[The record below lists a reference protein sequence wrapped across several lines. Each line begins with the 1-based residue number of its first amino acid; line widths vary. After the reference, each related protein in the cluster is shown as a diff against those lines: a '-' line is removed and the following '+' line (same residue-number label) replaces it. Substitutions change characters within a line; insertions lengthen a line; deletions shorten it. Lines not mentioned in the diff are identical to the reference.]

1 MPDAI
6 KVGEIPGDEIKPE
19 VVEENA
25 RTIGTI
31 SGQVSEHGS
40 NVHFKWQGM
49 AGVYE
54 APESPTLLGLMAPVS
69 SQATQVSDNLA
80 EVSAALIAFAA
91 DVRPIKAELD
101 SLRVQAQA
109 FVDSIQGGVQ
119 VREINPAW
127 TAAQSPY
134 GGATAMP
141 TYQGSWGSSTTG
153 SSSAAAPEQYRTV
166 TKEWHESQDHVDRN
180 NELIAA
186 VNAQQVKLWEAE
198 RACANR
204 IRALYGAQP
213 LHAATSED
221 DALGYGISEIP
232 EGTDMPWGAEVER
245 TEGCGEATANFV
257 FKDFLWEGIIVGG
270 VWGTVTGL
278 GTLVLGYNPETGE
291 FFSGDAWGAAW
302 GNLGLIAVSGL
313 ANSPMLGPLFWTDS
327 LAQATGMGGF
337 LPQEVRDFKAKAD
350 EAALN
355 TGKAL
360 IAWDKW
366 QDDPGTALGE
376 SVFNV
381 GTALIPVGGAAVAG
395 VKTAST
401 AASVISKMAR
411 VADFVDPAALAMNGA
426 LRLGGAGIGSLDSI
440 IGRLGSNATDGF
452 HLTTPD
458 MPFVAD
464 DAASALRALDDAGV
478 DLNSITARIEDGVPV
493 YEFPPTDAIPSG
505 RVEMPAGSFD
515 GVRGGDVPVRTDGGA
530 DAGVAAPVRE
540 PELVS
545 AGGVRGEAGPGPVNS
560 IVEDAPVRTET
571 DGSGESTVVREP
583 STETGGG
590 SSHAG
595 GQGGSE
601 TGNGG
606 GLGRGGDDANGG
618 GRGDDANGGQR
629 GEDANAGRGGDDAN
643 TGRGDDGADTGRGD
657 DSTGS
662 GNADDGASHHG
673 IDDGDTGSGRL
684 GDDVAGDPENA
695 GAVPPKDPD
704 APAWQSTEQSDL
716 FLSAP
721 EKVAVDDF
729 LADSRAAEPRITDD
743 LLRIVGDQPGA
754 RLEGL
759 EFRLKGDD
767 SMYRKVSADLGYGD
781 LPGVRGD
788 VDSVLGN
795 MKDSVRYTVIVPTE
809 SYAAGTRTVIDS
821 LASDG
826 YQPYGTFKNT
836 WGADGYQGINS
847 NWVDPASGRVIE
859 VQFHT
864 EESFAAKMQT
874 HTLYEME
881 RLPGNTPETLAD
893 LRAQQQEI
901 FSQIPR
907 PSDAPSLGWP
917 QGVDIVDPS
926 AAKTA
931 VDDGLGS
938 PAGAH
943 PHDGTDLAGSPR
955 HADDGGGTP
964 RSGSETQFALPDQDV
979 RPADGIDSATG
990 PVDPS
995 DTQRL
1000 QTDPGSDSPSGVADG
1015 HAPALVDANG
1025 RDLST
1030 VVGRS
1035 DLNAQQL
1042 DEYLR
1047 ADRPQDY
1054 ATYEQTGVWPAD
1066 VQIPRGP
1073 EVLAPN
1079 HRVDWSQVPHDG
1091 FATRTG
1097 SDGEVIVI
1105 REDGHPAA
1113 GTLVDRYGPGGR
1125 FTSPIGED
1133 GPADY
1138 ASRSLPYVED
1148 PAHYHQYEVTGDLSD
1163 IPAAVRNH
1171 PDAELR
1177 QEIGN
1182 LMNAYQLSFE
1192 DLRVQVGP
1200 IAPGFGQRGGGTQY
1214 LFPLSTDM
1222 MERLG
1227 LIKEVRQ

>member
-6 KVGEIPGDEIKPE
+6 KVDAIPGADIDPDAID
-19 VVEENA
+19 ENA

-101 SLRVQAQA
+101 SLRVQAQT

-153 SSSAAAPEQYRTV
+153 SSSAAAPDKYRTV

-186 VNAQQVKLWEAE
+186 VNAQQIKLWEAE

-232 EGTDMPWGAEVER
+232 EGTEMPWGAEVER
-245 TEGCGEATANFV
+245 TEGCGEATAKFI
-257 FKDFLWEGIIVGG
+257 FKDFLWEGIAVGG
-270 VWGTVTGL
+270 VWGTITGL

-401 AASVISKMAR
+401 AASVVSKIAK
-411 VADFVDPAALAMNGA
+411 VADFVDPAAFAMNGA
-426 LRLGGAGIGSLDSI
+426 MKLGGAGIRGLDGI
-440 IGRLGSNATDGF
+440 IGRLGTDATDGF
-452 HLTTPD
+452 HLNTPD
-458 MPFVAD
+458 MPFVAN
-464 DAASALRALDDAGV
+464 DAAAGLRALDDAGV
-478 DLNSITARIEDGVPV
+478 DLSHVTARVEDGVAV

-505 RVEMPAGSFD
+505 RIEMPAGSFD
-515 GVRGGDVPVRTDGGA
+515 GVGGGDVPVRTDGGA

-545 AGGVRGEAGPGPVNS
+545 AGGVRGETGPGPVNS

-571 DGSGESTVVREP
+571 GGAGESTVVREP

-595 GQGGSE
+595 GESGGHGGSD

-606 GLGRGGDDANGG
+606 GLGRGDDASSA
-618 GRGDDANGGQR
+618 GRGDEAPTGGHAPDGDVTGPAGGDSPTGSSTTPASPGRVYSLMDGTEHTTAFAPEDLGGSRVTDPLLDKYGVTRTHFEDLINRPIDTLVPSEKTIVNGVRNELTAQVTPDTVFQKVLDQPHFDASGKLVLGQGENIVLRDDGVITGSVSVAQDTAHLTTPADFFRSLRLDYPNTNFLRDDNAAYVVRFQEQANTSGSVNPQLHSTMGGDGSVDHYSPPFTGNGFLKTGDEIIPEYR
-629 GEDANAGRGGDDAN
+629 ANAVNMRE
-643 TGRGDDGADTGRGD
+643 GA
-657 DSTGS
+657 
-662 GNADDGASHHG
+662 
-673 IDDGDTGSGRL
+673 
-684 GDDVAGDPENA
+684 EM
-695 GAVPPKDPD
+695 
-704 APAWQSTEQSDL
+704 WE
-716 FLSAP
+716 
-721 EKVAVDDF
+721 
-729 LADSRAAEPRITDD
+729 
-743 LLRIVGDQPGA
+743 
-754 RLEGL
+754 
-759 EFRLKGDD
+759 
-767 SMYRKVSADLGYGD
+767 
-781 LPGVRGD
+781 
-788 VDSVLGN
+788 VL
-795 MKDSVRYTVIVPTE
+795 
-809 SYAAGTRTVIDS
+809 
-821 LASDG
+821 SDG
-826 YQPYGTFKNT
+826 TQ
-836 WGADGYQGINS
+836 
-847 NWVDPASGRVIE
+847 RL
-859 VQFHT
+859 
-864 EESFAAKMQT
+864 FAV
-874 HTLYEME
+874 
-881 RLPGNTPETLAD
+881 
-893 LRAQQQEI
+893 LRAQEW
-901 FSQIPR
+901 IP
-907 PSDAPSLGWP
+907 
-917 QGVDIVDPS
+917 
-926 AAKTA
+926 
-931 VDDGLGS
+931 
-938 PAGAH
+938 
-943 PHDGTDLAGSPR
+943 
-955 HADDGGGTP
+955 
-964 RSGSETQFALPDQDV
+964 
-979 RPADGIDSATG
+979 
-990 PVDPS
+990 
-995 DTQRL
+995 
-1000 QTDPGSDSPSGVADG
+1000 
-1015 HAPALVDANG
+1015 
-1025 RDLST
+1025 
-1030 VVGRS
+1030 VG
-1035 DLNAQQL
+1035 
-1042 DEYLR
+1042 
-1047 ADRPQDY
+1047 
-1054 ATYEQTGVWPAD
+1054 
-1066 VQIPRGP
+1066 
-1073 EVLAPN
+1073 
-1079 HRVDWSQVPHDG
+1079 
-1091 FATRTG
+1091 
-1097 SDGEVIVI
+1097 
-1105 REDGHPAA
+1105 
-1113 GTLVDRYGPGGR
+1113 
-1125 FTSPIGED
+1125 
-1133 GPADY
+1133 
-1138 ASRSLPYVED
+1138 
-1148 PAHYHQYEVTGDLSD
+1148 
-1163 IPAAVRNH
+1163 
-1171 PDAELR
+1171 
-1177 QEIGN
+1177 
-1182 LMNAYQLSFE
+1182 
-1192 DLRVQVGP
+1192 
-1200 IAPGFGQRGGGTQY
+1200 
-1214 LFPLSTDM
+1214 
-1222 MERLG
+1222 
-1227 LIKEVRQ
+1227 

>member
-6 KVGEIPGDEIKPE
+6 KVDAIPGADINPDAI
-19 VVEENA
+19 EENA

-31 SGQVSEHGS
+31 SGQVADHGS

-69 SQATQVSDNLA
+69 SQATQVSDNLS
-80 EVSAALIAFAA
+80 EVSAALVAFAN

-101 SLRVQAQA
+101 SLRTQAQS

-141 TYQGSWGSSTTG
+141 TYQGSWGSSTAS
-153 SSSAAAPEQYRTV
+153 SSSAAAPDKYRSV
-166 TKEWHESQDHVDRN
+166 TKEWHESQEHVDRN

-291 FFSGDAWGAAW
+291 FFSGDAYGAAW

-313 ANSPMLGPLFWTDS
+313 ANSPLLGGPLFWTDS
-327 LAQATGMGGF
+327 VAQATGIGGF

-401 AASVISKMAR
+401 AASVVSKMAR

-426 LRLGGAGIGSLDSI
+426 MRLGGAGISSLDSL
-440 IGRLGSNATDGF
+440 IGRLGANATDGF
-452 HLTTPD
+452 HLNTPD

-505 RVEMPAGSFD
+505 RIEMPAGSFD
-515 GVRGGDVPVRTDGGA
+515 GVRGGDVPVRGDGGA

-545 AGGVRGEAGPGPVNS
+545 AGGVRGEADPGAVNS

-571 DGSGESTVVREP
+571 GGSGESTVVREP

-590 SSHAG
+590 SSQAG
-595 GQGGSE
+595 GEGGGHGGSD

-606 GLGRGGDDANGG
+606 GLGRGDDATGG
-618 GRGDDANGGQR
+618 GRGDDGGS
-629 GEDANAGRGGDDAN
+629 A
-643 TGRGDDGADTGRGD
+643 GRGDDATGALRGDEGPSGGGADSEHLGGNEGAGR
-657 DSTGS
+657 
-662 GNADDGASHHG
+662 
-673 IDDGDTGSGRL
+673 
-684 GDDVAGDPENA
+684 AG
-695 GAVPPKDPD
+695 
-704 APAWQSTEQSDL
+704 
-716 FLSAP
+716 
-721 EKVAVDDF
+721 
-729 LADSRAAEPRITDD
+729 
-743 LLRIVGDQPGA
+743 
-754 RLEGL
+754 
-759 EFRLKGDD
+759 
-767 SMYRKVSADLGYGD
+767 
-781 LPGVRGD
+781 
-788 VDSVLGN
+788 
-795 MKDSVRYTVIVPTE
+795 
-809 SYAAGTRTVIDS
+809 
-821 LASDG
+821 
-826 YQPYGTFKNT
+826 
-836 WGADGYQGINS
+836 
-847 NWVDPASGRVIE
+847 
-859 VQFHT
+859 
-864 EESFAAKMQT
+864 
-874 HTLYEME
+874 
-881 RLPGNTPETLAD
+881 
-893 LRAQQQEI
+893 
-901 FSQIPR
+901 
-907 PSDAPSLGWP
+907 
-917 QGVDIVDPS
+917 
-926 AAKTA
+926 
-931 VDDGLGS
+931 
-938 PAGAH
+938 
-943 PHDGTDLAGSPR
+943 DGTDGSGDASAPDSSDTSAAGSNPTPPPGR
-955 HADDGGGTP
+955 VYSLMDGTTHTTSFDPESLPSSRVDSSLLSRHGVTRAQFEDLINRPIDTLTTSEKNLVIGVRDELTSLVGRDTVFQKVLLQPSIDIKTGQTFDGHADVMLMGDQD
-964 RSGSETQFALPDQDV
+964 RISGSISVADDTRHLTTPADFYHSLRLDYPGTVFHPRDQSNFVVRFQQDIGTKGTV
-979 RPADGIDSATG
+979 RPQIHSSMGGDTSFDHYAPPFTGNGFLKTADDIIPEYRADR
-990 PVDPS
+990 VDMR
-995 DTQRL
+995 DGAEMWEVLDDGTQRL
-1000 QTDPGSDSPSGVADG
+1000 FAV
-1015 HAPALVDANG
+1015 
-1025 RDLST
+1025 
-1030 VVGRS
+1030 
-1035 DLNAQQL
+1035 
-1042 DEYLR
+1042 LR
-1047 ADRPQDY
+1047 AH
-1054 ATYEQTGVWPAD
+1054 EW
-1066 VQIPRGP
+1066 IP
-1073 EVLAPN
+1073 
-1079 HRVDWSQVPHDG
+1079 
-1091 FATRTG
+1091 
-1097 SDGEVIVI
+1097 
-1105 REDGHPAA
+1105 
-1113 GTLVDRYGPGGR
+1113 
-1125 FTSPIGED
+1125 
-1133 GPADY
+1133 
-1138 ASRSLPYVED
+1138 
-1148 PAHYHQYEVTGDLSD
+1148 
-1163 IPAAVRNH
+1163 
-1171 PDAELR
+1171 
-1177 QEIGN
+1177 
-1182 LMNAYQLSFE
+1182 
-1192 DLRVQVGP
+1192 VG
-1200 IAPGFGQRGGGTQY
+1200 
-1214 LFPLSTDM
+1214 
-1222 MERLG
+1222 
-1227 LIKEVRQ
+1227 

>member
-6 KVGEIPGDEIKPE
+6 KVDAIPGADIHPD
-19 VVEENA
+19 VIDENA

-166 TKEWHESQDHVDRN
+166 TKEWHESQEHVDRN

-213 LHAATSED
+213 LHAAQSED

-302 GNLGLIAVSGL
+302 GNLGMLAFSGL

-327 LAQATGMGGF
+327 LAEATGVGGF
-337 LPQEVRDFKAKAD
+337 LPQEIRDFKASAD

-452 HLTTPD
+452 HLNTPD

-505 RVEMPAGSFD
+505 RIEMPAGAFD

-545 AGGVRGEAGPGPVNS
+545 AGSVRGEAAPGAVNS

-571 DGSGESTVVREP
+571 GGAGESTVVREP

-590 SSHAG
+590 SSQAG
-595 GQGGSE
+595 GQGGSD
-601 TGNGG
+601 TGNGS
-606 GLGRGGDDANGG
+606 LGRGGDDANGG
-618 GRGDDANGGQR
+618 GRGDDGT
-629 GEDANAGRGGDDAN
+629 NAGRGDDAGSA
-643 TGRGDDGADTGRGD
+643 GRGDDAGNAGRGD
-657 DSTGS
+657 DRATGGHTPDGDVSGPAGGDSPTSSSTTPASPGRVYSLMDGTEHTTAFAPEDLGGSRVTTPLLDKYGVTRTHFEDLINRPIDTLTPSEKTIVNGVRNELTAQVTPDTLFQKVLDQPHFDASGKLVLGQGENIVLRDDGMITGS
-662 GNADDGASHHG
+662 VSVAQDTAHLTTPADFFQSLRLDYPNTNFLRDDQSAFVLRFQQDIDTPGSVNPQLHSSMGGDGSVDRYSAPFTGNGFLKTGDDIIPEYRAKDVNMRDGAEMWEVLDDG
-673 IDDGDTGSGRL
+673 
-684 GDDVAGDPENA
+684 
-695 GAVPPKDPD
+695 
-704 APAWQSTEQSDL
+704 
-716 FLSAP
+716 
-721 EKVAVDDF
+721 
-729 LADSRAAEPRITDD
+729 
-743 LLRIVGDQPGA
+743 
-754 RLEGL
+754 
-759 EFRLKGDD
+759 
-767 SMYRKVSADLGYGD
+767 
-781 LPGVRGD
+781 
-788 VDSVLGN
+788 
-795 MKDSVRYTVIVPTE
+795 
-809 SYAAGTRTVIDS
+809 
-821 LASDG
+821 
-826 YQPYGTFKNT
+826 
-836 WGADGYQGINS
+836 
-847 NWVDPASGRVIE
+847 
-859 VQFHT
+859 
-864 EESFAAKMQT
+864 
-874 HTLYEME
+874 
-881 RLPGNTPETLAD
+881 
-893 LRAQQQEI
+893 
-901 FSQIPR
+901 
-907 PSDAPSLGWP
+907 
-917 QGVDIVDPS
+917 
-926 AAKTA
+926 
-931 VDDGLGS
+931 
-938 PAGAH
+938 
-943 PHDGTDLAGSPR
+943 
-955 HADDGGGTP
+955 
-964 RSGSETQFALPDQDV
+964 
-979 RPADGIDSATG
+979 
-990 PVDPS
+990 
-995 DTQRL
+995 TQRL
-1000 QTDPGSDSPSGVADG
+1000 FAVWRRGEWIP
-1015 HAPALVDANG
+1015 
-1025 RDLST
+1025 
-1030 VVGRS
+1030 VG
-1035 DLNAQQL
+1035 
-1042 DEYLR
+1042 
-1047 ADRPQDY
+1047 
-1054 ATYEQTGVWPAD
+1054 
-1066 VQIPRGP
+1066 
-1073 EVLAPN
+1073 
-1079 HRVDWSQVPHDG
+1079 
-1091 FATRTG
+1091 
-1097 SDGEVIVI
+1097 
-1105 REDGHPAA
+1105 
-1113 GTLVDRYGPGGR
+1113 
-1125 FTSPIGED
+1125 
-1133 GPADY
+1133 
-1138 ASRSLPYVED
+1138 
-1148 PAHYHQYEVTGDLSD
+1148 
-1163 IPAAVRNH
+1163 
-1171 PDAELR
+1171 
-1177 QEIGN
+1177 
-1182 LMNAYQLSFE
+1182 
-1192 DLRVQVGP
+1192 
-1200 IAPGFGQRGGGTQY
+1200 
-1214 LFPLSTDM
+1214 
-1222 MERLG
+1222 
-1227 LIKEVRQ
+1227 